1 MESIDIGKGKRVVPD
16 NMSSAEIPKV
26 KVVQAFPEAC
36 LSSGTM
42 ARSSKH
48 TEEEKATPT
57 DTENVESDALFECPT
72 DRCTCSFD
80 SETELQRHLN
90 VRNHVR
96 RLHTVSV

>member
-1 MESIDIGKGKRVVPD
+1 MVQD
-16 NMSSAEIPKV
+16 NMPSVEIPKV

-57 DTENVESDALFECPT
+57 DTENV
-72 DRCTCSFD
+72 
-80 SETELQRHLN
+80 
-90 VRNHVR
+90 
-96 RLHTVSV
+96 

>member
-1 MESIDIGKGKRVVPD
+1 MVQD
-16 NMSSAEIPKV
+16 NMPSAEIPKV

-57 DTENVESDALFECPT
+57 GTENVESDALFECST
-72 DRCTCSFD
+72 DRCNCSLD
-80 SETELQRHLN
+80 S
-90 VRNHVR
+90 
-96 RLHTVSV
+96 